1 MATLIEQTRGYH
13 EDMEKME
20 RLIVRD
26 FQQEMKSHRER
37 LYQGQRVSNM
47 IDKISDRATKLRKIY
62 DDSDGHRRDEIAAI
76 GGNSVFS
83 AFYDRVRE
91 ARDYHKRYPSSGFTQ
106 KDDPDEALKEE
117 PYVNFTG
124 EESHGKTLDLHSLY
138 QEYVNS
144 KFGRQMEYFE
154 YLQLLTE
161 FSTIPRGL
169 RMSKAYKAY
178 LDSLF
183 DYLVTFHKRTQPLTF
198 LMPILEKC
206 DGEFE
211 AQWAEGEVE
220 GWEDKGEGVTGFVDT
235 SIDLDNYTTAEEVLE
250 MVEMDTIKTVLQSLG
265 MKTGG
270 TPLQRAMRLFATKG
284 LALETLDPKMFVK
297 GAAPVAQ
304 RGEEQAAKQVT
315 QAKEVAEAEFRCIR
329 LRDQLAEAV
338 QATIENVEKKLT
350 RTHEELAAE
359 LEDDEYIEDH
369 DVDSDEEEAI
379 YNPLKLPLGFD
390 GKPIPYWLYKL
401 HGLNQEF
408 KCEICGNYSY
418 WGRRAY
424 ERHFREQRHQH
435 GMRCLGVPNTKA
447 FLEVTT
453 IDDARKLHEHLVER
467 RDRGWVPEEHE
478 ECEDAD
484 GNVYSKKTF
493 ADLRRQGLV

>member
-1 MATLIEQTRGYH
+1 MATLLEQTRGYH
-13 EDMEKME
+13 EEMEKME
-20 RLIVRD
+20 RLIVKD
-26 FQQEMKSHRER
+26 FQQEAKTHRER
-37 LYQGQRVSNM
+37 LYQSHRVSNL
-47 IDKISDRATKLRKIY
+47 IDKIADRATKLRKLY
-62 DDSDGHRRDEIAAI
+62 DDSDGHRKDEIASI
-76 GGNSVFS
+76 GGPHVFS

-106 KDDPDEALKEE
+106 KDDPADSLKEE
-117 PYVNFTG
+117 PWVNFTG
-124 EESHGKTLDLHSLY
+124 EESLGKTLDLHDLY
-138 QEYVNS
+138 NEYVNS

-161 FSTIPRGL
+161 FSTIARGL
-169 RMSKAYKAY
+169 RMTKPYKAY
-178 LDSLF
+178 LEKLYA
-183 DYLVTFHKRTQPLTF
+183 YLVDFHKRTQPLTF
-198 LMPILEKC
+198 LAPILEKC
-206 DGEFE
+206 DEEFE
-211 AQWAEGEVE
+211 TQWAEGEVE

-235 SIDLDNYTTAEEVLE
+235 TIDLDNYNTAEEVLDQ
-250 MVEMDTIKTVLQSLG
+250 VEMDTIKTVLQSLG

-270 TPLQRAMRLFATKG
+270 TPLQRAERLFATKG
-284 LALETLDPKMFVK
+284 KALETLDPKMFVK
-297 GAAPVAQ
+297 GAAPITQ
-304 RGEEQAAKQVT
+304 RGDQAPKQVA
-315 QAKEVAEAEFRCIR
+315 QAKEVAQAEFRCIR

-338 QATIENVEKKLT
+338 QGTIDNVEKKLT
-350 RTHEELAAE
+350 RTHEELLAE
-359 LEDDEYIEDH
+359 LEEEEW
-369 DVDSDEEEAI
+369 VEEEADSDEEEAI

-447 FLEVTT
+447 FLEVTQ
-453 IDDARKLHEHLVER
+453 IEDARKLHEHLLES

-478 ECEDAD
+478 EMEDAD